1 LLEVCDVWFEIV
13 EKREK
18 EQKEDLVVKK
28 LMKKLMILNE
38 YDHESEVLFFDV
50 YVGFVSRNIRD
61 IEEVPFFYDVVL
73 SDCFVGILRSGWI
86 L

>member
-50 YVGFVSRNIRD
+50 FVGFVSRNIRD
-61 IEEVPFFYDVVL
+61 IEEVPFFLFYFMMFL
-73 SDCFVGILRSGWI
+73 
-86 L
+86 